1 MRILLIILVS
11 FFITSCKEK
20 MPEKSLQEQYEEIYS
35 RAVCIS
41 MSVHVE
47 AYEKEPLNNSWV
59 IKGIS
64 DPVSFVSNQPNWKLQ
79 GLGWRP
85 PKEFVPNPERLNLI
99 EVAKW
104 CPEIKYKFSK
114 IPY

>member
-1 MRILLIILVS
+1 MLVS